1 MGGNGLSFQFVY
13 LWITG
18 KRKIFYCAWNMNKKN
33 AQVVSSLSLSLST
46 WLNPKYKFIPEIMQ
60 LHRYWQF
67 CLAEYLINIVAMPW
81 IIRKSKWPIFDCHF
95 HCIVCIK
102 LMNEPSN
109 QPSTEWTK
117 VQLISC
123 CATVC
128 NISVPNYN
136 LIQFKSSSW
145 IFSLSLSLGVQR
157 SKITL

>member
-1 MGGNGLSFQFVY
+1 MDWVFSLYIFGSQGNVKYFTALET
-13 LWITG
+13 WIRRML
-18 KRKIFYCAWNMNKKN
+18 KWWA
-33 AQVVSSLSLSLST
+33 LSLST

-95 HCIVCIK
+95 RCIVCIK
-102 LMNEPSN
+102 LMNEPTN

>member
-1 MGGNGLSFQFVY
+1 MDWVFSLYIFGSQGNVKYFTALET
-13 LWITG
+13 WIRRML
-18 KRKIFYCAWNMNKKN
+18 KWWA
-33 AQVVSSLSLSLST
+33 LSLSLST

-67 CLAEYLINIVAMPW
+67 CLTEYLINIVAMPW

-95 HCIVCIK
+95 RCIVCIK

>member
-1 MGGNGLSFQFVY
+1 MDWVFSLYIFGSQGNVKYFTALET
-13 LWITG
+13 WIRRML
-18 KRKIFYCAWNMNKKN
+18 KWWA
-33 AQVVSSLSLSLST
+33 LSLSLST

-95 HCIVCIK
+95 RCIVCIK
-102 LMNEPSN
+102 LMNEPTN